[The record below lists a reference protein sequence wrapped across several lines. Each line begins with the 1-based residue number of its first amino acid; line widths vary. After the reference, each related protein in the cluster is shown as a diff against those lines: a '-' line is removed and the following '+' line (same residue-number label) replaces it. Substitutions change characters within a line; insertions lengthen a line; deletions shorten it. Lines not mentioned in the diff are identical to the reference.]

1 MRAVGEPE
9 IIVAR
14 ERMASAELARLVRSV
29 FKDMV
34 KFVVD
39 ISQERLA
46 IGGDMHADAEA
57 LLLETGSRQ
66 QDLWGANY
74 YPGRGPD
81 ECIEYTSLINIR
93 PSMDNRV
100 MEILIEPARSRVREI
115 ALRLIGRGEAI

>member
-1 MRAVGEPE
+1 MNPWDTILILDSPISVEDLG
-9 IIVAR
+9 
-14 ERMASAELARLVRSV
+14 RLVGDGYG
-29 FKDMV
+29 DMV